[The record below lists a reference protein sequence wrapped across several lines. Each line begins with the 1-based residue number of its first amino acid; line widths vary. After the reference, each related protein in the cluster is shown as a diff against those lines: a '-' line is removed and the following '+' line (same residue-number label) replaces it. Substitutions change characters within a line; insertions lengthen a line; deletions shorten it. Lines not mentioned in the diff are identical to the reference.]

1 MVAAKGKVQMG
12 INRVTEDSRCHR
24 TDKGVRN
31 FKVYT
36 DNENAKVDVSG
47 ISVRESLVPAR
58 TSVSV
63 NKGALPNTSS
73 DLKEGSKFAEKI
85 KGKSVSSVNQDFN
98 FRRKALADVS
108 NAQSSFSRNVT
119 CDGSKTMII
128 GCSRSK
134 TVNVSTKCSVGR
146 MNVSQRFGNL
156 QSASKGVKDLSAY
169 SDDWRTHTK
178 NSDRESI
185 VTVNN
190 SRRSTNTKNSGL
202 EYCSLVK
209 RSTNTKNSG
218 RESIVT
224 VNNSR
229 KSTKTKNIGH
239 ESIVTVNKN
248 RRSTNTNNIG
258 RESIVAVNNNKRST
272 RGSLISV
279 RKSLPVLTTVNQTD
293 TNNIKNN
300 DEGSGRKTKRNS
312 GFSCKVKTSKNL
324 VPKVSIYRTH
334 LQKNKVNDGT
344 MDQTNVKAHGGSR
357 KLVKPTVKTSISASN
372 PQRTLRTKRTS
383 AMDKSISTVA
393 TSTDRKD
400 ESVTSSLLDNIPVV
414 VSHEA
419 IQEPSFD
426 SNSKS
431 TANKLDA
438 IVQRKSDRRRSY
450 TSSLMARSKLLVE
463 HGEVI
468 KQEKVPCI
476 DDNCNQL
483 EVAEYVDDI
492 YQFYWVSEAQ
502 NLSLASYMSI
512 LTEITPQMRGI
523 LINWLIEVHFKF
535 ELMQETLYLMVT
547 LLDQY
552 LSQVQ
557 IKKNQMQLV
566 GLTALL
572 LASKYEDF
580 WHPRIQDLLS
590 ISAQSYTRDE
600 MLVMEKLILKKL
612 KFRLNAPTPYVFM
625 LRFLK
630 AAQTDLESQLGHLSF
645 YLIELSLVE
654 YEALKFKPS
663 MLCASA
669 IYVARS
675 TLQVDPAWTPLLAKH
690 TRYEVSQI
698 RDCAQMM
705 LEFQKAARKSHL
717 KVTYEKY
724 TSPDLRSVATLK
736 PLDKLPL

>member
-12 INRVTEDSRCHR
+12 INRATEDSRCHR
-24 TDKGVRN
+24 TDKVVSN

-36 DNENAKVDVSG
+36 DNEKAKVDVGG
-47 ISVRESLVPAR
+47 ISIRESIAPAR
-58 TSVSV
+58 TSVPV
-63 NKGALPNTSS
+63 NKGALSNATNDS
-73 DLKEGSKFAEKI
+73 KGGSKFAKNI

-98 FRRKALADVS
+98 VRRKALADVS
-108 NAQSSFSRNVT
+108 NVQSSFSRNVT
-119 CDGSKTMII
+119 CDGSKTMIT
-128 GCSRSK
+128 GCSRSR
-134 TVNVSTKCSVGR
+134 TVNMSSRKCSMGR
-146 MNVSQRFGNL
+146 MNIGQRVTNFH
-156 QSASKGVKDLSAY
+156 ATREGVKDLSAL
-169 SDDWRTHTK
+169 SDDQRNTK
-178 NSDRESI
+178 NPGCESVVI
-185 VTVNN
+185 VNN
-190 SRRSTNTKNSGL
+190 SRSARNSL
-202 EYCSLVK
+202 MSM
-209 RSTNTKNSG
+209 
-218 RESIVT
+218 
-224 VNNSR
+224 
-229 KSTKTKNIGH
+229 
-239 ESIVTVNKN
+239 
-248 RRSTNTNNIG
+248 
-258 RESIVAVNNNKRST
+258 
-272 RGSLISV
+272 
-279 RKSLPVLTTVNQTD
+279 RKSLPVLMTVNQTD
-293 TNNIKNN
+293 TSKIKNN
-300 DEGSGRKTKRNS
+300 DEGLGKAKRNS
-312 GFSCKVKTSKNL
+312 GFSGKVKARKDV
-324 VPKVSIYRTH
+324 VPKVSICRSH
-334 LQKNKVNDGT
+334 LQKNKVSDGFIRT
-344 MDQTNVKAHGGSR
+344 DQTNVKAHGGSR
-357 KLVKPTVKTSISASN
+357 KFIKPAIKAAISVPNAH
-372 PQRTLRTKRTS
+372 RTLRSKGTS
-383 AMDKSISTVA
+383 AMKKSISIAAVLPN
-393 TSTDRKD
+393 RKD

-419 IQEPSFD
+419 TEEPSFERI
-426 SNSKS
+426 SKS
-431 TANKLDA
+431 TANKPDA

-450 TSSLMARSKLLVE
+450 TTSLMARSKLLVE

-468 KQEKVPCI
+468 EQEKVPCI

-483 EVAEYVDDI
+483 EVAEYVHDI

-502 NLSLASYMSI
+502 NLSLANYMSI

-535 ELMQETLYLMVT
+535 ELMQETLYLMVI

-580 WHPRIQDLLS
+580 WHPRIKDLLS

-600 MLVMEKLILKKL
+600 MLAMEKLILKKL
-612 KFRLNAPTPYVFM
+612 KFRLNTPTPYVFM

-669 IYVARS
+669 IYVARC
-675 TLQVDPAWTPLLAKH
+675 TLQDPAWTPLLAKH

-698 RDCAQMM
+698 RNCAEMI
-705 LEFQKAARKSHL
+705 LGFQKAARTSHL

-724 TSPDLRSVATLK
+724 MRPDLSSVATLK

>member
-47 ISVRESLVPAR
+47 IRSVRESLVPAR

-224 VNNSR
+224 VNNS
-229 KSTKTKNIGH
+229 
-239 ESIVTVNKN
+239 

-492 YQFYWVSEAQ
+492 YQFYWVSE
-502 NLSLASYMSI
+502 
-512 LTEITPQMRGI
+512 
-523 LINWLIEVHFKF
+523 VHFKF